1 VASNDAQ
8 SPAPSESP
16 RRGRRLVAVLA
27 GSALLV
33 AGGAV
38 GVASAHKSIDLD
50 IDGEERTVST
60 FAGSVDGLLE
70 EQDVTIGEHDAV
82 GPGPDTALS
91 DGMLVVV
98 RSASQI
104 EVQVNG
110 EPTEMWTTAQ
120 TTGEAIQSLGEAG
133 RQVTVAASR
142 SLDGTREALDLP
154 LVDDA
159 PVEILTDDDVVRVQ
173 PTGPAYLQDV
183 LDLAGVQL
191 GKLDTV
197 EIGSA
202 ADGTAQ
208 VRITRVS
215 HELRTEAEEI
225 PFETTEEED
234 PSLYVGQRRVVQ
246 EGAAGER
253 IRASLAVLADEE
265 EQSVGEASDYV
276 TVTEPVARV
285 IAVGTKPRPAPAP
298 APSSSSSSGGSS
310 SSSSGSGGSS
320 SSGSSEESSGSSVSG
335 DVWAALAQCESGGNP
350 SIVSSN
356 GLYHGLYQFSVATWQ
371 SVGGSGLPSEASP
384 AEQTE
389 RAKALQARSGWG
401 QWPACSARLGL
412 R

>member
-1 VASNDAQ
+1 MASNDAQ

-16 RRGRRLVAVLA
+16 RHGRRLVAVLA

-320 SSGSSEESSGSSVSG
+320 SSGSSDESSSSSVSG